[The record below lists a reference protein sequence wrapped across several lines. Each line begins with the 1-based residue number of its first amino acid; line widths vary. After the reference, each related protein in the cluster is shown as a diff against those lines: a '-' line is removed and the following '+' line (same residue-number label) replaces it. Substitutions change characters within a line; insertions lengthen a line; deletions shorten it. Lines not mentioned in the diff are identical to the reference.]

1 MTNRERLEHGVTLL
15 SGMAIG
21 ATLMFVL
28 DPNRGR
34 KRRSGVQQKLVHAGH
49 VVNRTARRQGRNLAN
64 QLSGSVAE
72 LRSKL
77 RDRFRTIDDDTL
89 VERVKAQLGHVISHP
104 GLLDISCSR
113 GCVCISGPVLDREID
128 RIRERLEKIRGVV
141 ETRLSLDEHPSWEL
155 ERISGRRGRIP
166 QREAV

>member
-77 RDRFRTIDDDTL
+77 RDRFRTIDDDTV
-89 VERVKAQLGHVISHP
+89 VER
-104 GLLDISCSR
+104 
-113 GCVCISGPVLDREID
+113 EIEQ
-128 RIRERLEKIRGVV
+128 IRQRLEKIRGVV

-155 ERISGRRGRIP
+155 ERISGRSGRIP